1 MPANVN
7 PIQTATLW
15 LLQGFFALSTACAYA
30 VVPRLLYDCFPVAL
44 RCGGISL
51 ACNAANML
59 ASFVPLVATLLVQ
72 VQVQVQVISGLVPVM
87 MLASFI
93 SLLSVYALAR
103 TA

>member
-1 MPANVN
+1 
-7 PIQTATLW
+7 
-15 LLQGFFALSTACAYA
+15 
-30 VVPRLLYDCFPVAL
+30 
-44 RCGGISL
+44 
-51 ACNAANML
+51 ML